1 MYKTTLDLFKILLS
15 IKTCFVNKMPMD
27 FIAFLNDCPKP

>member
-1 MYKTTLDLFKILLS
+1 MYKTTLFKILFS
-15 IKTCFVNKMPMD
+15 IKTCLVNKMPMD